1 MQYLSFSLWFISLSK
16 MSSNSVQIV
25 SNGRIFS
32 SSWLNNIPLW
42 KISSKWIKDLNAGT
56 DTIKLPEENIS
67 QPIFDINCSS
77 IFLDLSPRVMNIK
90 TKIVK
95 WDLIKLK
102 SFCIEKKTIKQK
114 YNLQNGRKY
123 LQMMQLTRN

>member
-1 MQYLSFSLWFISLSK
+1 

-32 SSWLNNIPLW
+32 FSWLNNIPLW

-56 DTIKLPEENIS
+56 DTIKLPDENIS

-95 WDLIKLK
+95 
-102 SFCIEKKTIKQK
+102 
-114 YNLQNGRKY
+114 
-123 LQMMQLTRN
+123 